1 MSTLKFDKKFGII
14 YEPFPQTDMFDLNF
28 EIFPF
33 LWFGQKP
40 FGSTQI
46 LRLKNFVSKGN
57 YEYKKIFRPKQ
68 IFSSKRIWGLKIF
81 WAKKAFWVE
90 KTFRVQNKFVSKIFL
105 RENKDPKEDL
115 FKTL

>member
-1 MSTLKFDKKFGII
+1 MFIPNFGILSNLTFFLLKSKTILFTKNYFGRGPLTPLPPHANHMPTLKFDKKFGII

-46 LRLKNFVSKGN
+46 LRLKKSCVQRK
-57 YEYKKIFRPKQ
+57 
-68 IFSSKRIWGLKIF
+68 L
-81 WAKKAFWVE
+81 WV
-90 KTFRVQNKFVSKIFL
+90 
-105 RENKDPKEDL
+105 
-115 FKTL
+115 